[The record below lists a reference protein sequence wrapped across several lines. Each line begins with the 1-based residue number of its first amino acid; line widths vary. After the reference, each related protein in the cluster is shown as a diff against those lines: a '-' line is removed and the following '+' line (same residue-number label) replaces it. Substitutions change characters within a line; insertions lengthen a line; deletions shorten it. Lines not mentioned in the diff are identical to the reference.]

1 MWKMRDLP
9 SFGPEDVP
17 TGPVVP
23 VEDFAVV
30 DDEQGLAD
38 ADAAGHQEGEED
50 VENEGVLTVVTVE
63 NQAVST
69 DQDKEAKQEEPK
81 EEVKGEDQSADVIQP
96 NQKEENMMDAQGKL
110 MKRVDSENQAE
121 RFEKAE
127 SFCMDLM
134 ESGRNVEGNSAKEM
148 LDEETSLL

>member
-50 VENEGVLTVVTVE
+50 VESEGVLTVVTVE

-69 DQDKEAKQEEPK
+69 DQVKKAEQEEV
-81 EEVKGEDQSADVIQP
+81 EGEDQSADVIQP
-96 NQKEENMMDAQGKL
+96 NQKVTL
-110 MKRVDSENQAE
+110 I
-121 RFEKAE
+121 
-127 SFCMDLM
+127 
-134 ESGRNVEGNSAKEM
+134 NS
-148 LDEETSLL
+148 